1 MNIHSPDPSAPPS
14 AEIAKVG
21 GAKKR
26 RSFIRQVL
34 RDRPSALFG
43 AVLVGAIALCGIF
56 APFVAPYA
64 PTEVFATGTEPPSPL
79 HILGLDGGGHDVLS
93 QLIFGIRVS
102 LFVGLAAGLA
112 SMVIGGTAGIIA
124 GYYGGRVDSIVGRTA
139 EFFLVM
145 PELVLMALFAAL
157 LGPSL
162 LTITGVITLLLW
174 TGTCLIVRAQVK
186 SVRERVYVKRARSI
200 GASNRR
206 IMIRHVLPQV
216 VPLLIANTIL
226 IIAVA
231 IFEETFLAFLGLGDP
246 STVSLG
252 RMIEFAFNDSAAS
265 RGAWWT
271 LVPPGVV
278 VTLIILGLTMMGQ
291 ALEDALN
298 PRLKVSYLSVRSF
311 LVRTPIDERKE
322 AS

>member
-1 MNIHSPDPSAPPS
+1 M
-14 AEIAKVG
+14 
-21 GAKKR
+21 
-26 RSFIRQVL
+26 
-34 RDRPSALFG
+34 
-43 AVLVGAIALCGIF
+43 
-56 APFVAPYA
+56 
-64 PTEVFATGTEPPSPL
+64 
-79 HILGLDGGGHDVLS
+79 
-93 QLIFGIRVS
+93 
-102 LFVGLAAGLA
+102 FVGLTAGLA
-112 SMVIGGTAGIIA
+112 SMLIGGTAGIIA
-124 GYYGGRVDSIVGRTA
+124 GYYGGRVDSLVGRVT

-145 PELVLMALFAAL
+145 PELILMALFAAL

-174 TGTCLIVRAQVK
+174 TGTALIIRAQVK
-186 SVRERVYVKRARSI
+186 SIRERVYVKRARSI

-206 IMIRHVLPQV
+206 IMMRHVLPQV
-216 VPLLIANTIL
+216 APLMIANTIL
-226 IIAVA
+226 VIAVA
-231 IFEETFLAFLGLGDP
+231 IFDETFLAFLGLGDP

-252 RMIEFAFNDSAAS
+252 RMIEFAFDDSAAS

-271 LVPPGVV
+271 LVPPGIV

-311 LVRTPIDERKE
+311 LVRKSVTGQGE